1 MENKIS
7 GNQEDKK
14 QVLYELITDKNYR
27 PMRFKELAVLLMVP
41 KAEREELKQLL
52 DALIHE
58 GKIVVDAVSRYRPA
72 DANRKTGLF
81 HGTGRGFGFVSV
93 EGEKDDFF
101 IPESETKGAL
111 DGDTVRIYAQEE
123 RAEGKRREARVLEI
137 IERGTKEIVG
147 TYQRGKSFGFVIP
160 DNQKF
165 AYDVF
170 IPKDRT
176 AGAVNGHK
184 VLVRLTNYGDERK
197 NPEGEV
203 IQVLGHINDPGV
215 DVLSVVYAYGIPM
228 DYPENVY
235 AQAEGVPEE
244 ISDADRAGR
253 LDLRDLPTVTID
265 GEDAKDLDDAVTLSR
280 EGDVW
285 HLGVHIA
292 DVSEYV
298 KEGTA
303 LDREAYGRGTSVYLV
318 DRVIPMLPHRLSNG
332 ICSLNAGCDRLA
344 LSCLMDIDARGNVIG
359 HRIAEAVIRVDKRMT
374 YTAVKKIIE
383 DHDEAE
389 CAAYEAFVPMFLQ
402 MDELAGILREK
413 RRKRGSIDFDFPE
426 CKIIVDE
433 QGHPQDIRPYER
445 NRATKL
451 IEDFMLIAN
460 ETVAEDYYWQELPFL
475 YRTHE
480 KPDAEKIQRLGIFIN
495 NFGYSIHIGRDE
507 IHPKELQKLLKK
519 VDGTPEE
526 PMIARLCLRSMKQAK
541 YTDFCDGHFGLAA
554 NYYCHFT
561 SPIRRYPDLQIHR
574 IIKENLRGR
583 MDEGRIA
590 HYNAILP
597 EVAKQT
603 SKTERRADEAER
615 EVEKLKKVEYMSDKI
630 GEVFT
635 GVISGVTSWGMYVEL
650 PDTVEGMVRLSDMDD
665 DYYIFDEAGYQ
676 LIGEHTKKTYKL
688 GQRVKVE
695 VVGTDKVLK
704 TIDMLLA

>member
-1 MENKIS
+1 ME
-7 GNQEDKK
+7 EKK
-14 QVLYELITDKNYR
+14 QMLYELITDKNYR

-41 KAEREELKQLL
+41 KAEREELKEML

-58 GKIVVDAVSRYRPA
+58 GKIIVDTAGRYRAA
-72 DANRKTGLF
+72 DVNRKTGVF
-81 HGTGRGFGFVSV
+81 HGTSRGFGFVTV
-93 EGEKDDFF
+93 EGEKDDVF

-111 DGDTVRIYAQEE
+111 DGDTVRIYIQEE
-123 RAEGKRREARVLEI
+123 RTPGKRREGRVLEI
-137 IERGTKEIVG
+137 AERGTNEIVG

-170 IPKDRT
+170 IPKEKT

-184 VLVRLTNYGDERK
+184 VLVKLTSYGDERK
-197 NPEGEV
+197 NPEGEIV
-203 IQVLGHINDPGV
+203 RVLGHINDPGV
-215 DVLSVVYAYGIPM
+215 DVLSVVCAYGIPL
-228 DYPENVY
+228 DYPQEVY
-235 AQAEGVPEE
+235 AQTEHIPEE
-244 ISDADRAGR
+244 ITAADRAER
-253 LDLRDLPTVTID
+253 LDLRKLPTVTID

-280 EGDVW
+280 EGDIW

-298 KEGTA
+298 AEGSA
-303 LDREAYGRGTSVYLV
+303 LDKEAYERGTSVYLV
-318 DRVIPMLPHRLSNG
+318 DRVIPMLPHKLSNG

-344 LSCLMDIDARGNVIG
+344 LSCLMDIDAKGNVIG
-359 HRIAEAVIRVDKRMT
+359 HQIAETVIHVDQRMT
-374 YTAVKKIIE
+374 YTSVKKIIE
-383 DHDEAE
+383 EHDKEE
-389 CAAYEAFVPMFLQ
+389 CAAYEAFVPMLLQ

-433 QGHPQDIRPYER
+433 KGWPQEIKPYER
-445 NRATKL
+445 SRATKL

-460 ETVAEDYYWQELPFL
+460 ETVAEDSFWQELPFL

-480 KPDAEKIQRLGIFIN
+480 NPDPEKIQKLGIFIN
-495 NFGYSIHIGRDE
+495 NFGYSIHIGKDE
-507 IHPKELQKLLKK
+507 IHPKELQKLLAR

-541 YTDFCDGHFGLAA
+541 YTADCDGHFGLAA
-554 NYYCHFT
+554 KYYCHFT

-574 IIKENLRGR
+574 IIKENLHGR
-583 MDEGRIA
+583 LGEKRIE

-597 EVAKQT
+597 EAAKQT

-630 GEVFT
+630 GEIFE

-650 PDTVEGMVRLSDMDD
+650 PDTVEGMVRLADMDD

-676 LIGEHTKKTYKL
+676 LVGEHTKRTYKL
-688 GQRVKVE
+688 GQKVRVE

-704 TIDMLLA
+704 TIDMLLAEREGT